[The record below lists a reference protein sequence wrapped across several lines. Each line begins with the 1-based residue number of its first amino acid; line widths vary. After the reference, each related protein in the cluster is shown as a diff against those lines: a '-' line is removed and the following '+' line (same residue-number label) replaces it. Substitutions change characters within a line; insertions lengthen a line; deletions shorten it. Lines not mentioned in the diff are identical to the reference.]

1 MRLRLDLGYDGSDFH
16 GWAAQTG
23 LRTVQGELELW
34 IQRVLRL
41 AERPELVVAGRTD
54 AGVHARGQVAH
65 LDLSGEDAAAAL
77 ASRRA
82 TIPESRATTPEFGD
96 TTPGLGATIP
106 ELRATIPELVEGSAT
121 EEAQESQA
129 AEVAELLL
137 RRLRRAL
144 PEDVQVFGVRVAEP
158 GFDARFSAVWRRYVY
173 RLTDTVPDPI
183 LRHQIASV
191 RVPMDAEAINEA
203 AAALLGLHDFAA
215 FCRAREGATTVRQ
228 LQYLCAERIPAGHIE
243 ITVRADAF
251 CHSMVRSLVGALTE
265 VGSGRRDAAWLA
277 GLLDAGQRSGDVPV
291 MPARGLVLEEVGY
304 PPPDRLAARATEAR
318 ARRELPAEGQACA
331 PKAST
336 EDRPSNA
343 KDGPRSEQEDA

>member
-1 MRLRLDLGYDGSDFH
+1 MRLRLDLGYDGGGFR

-65 LDLSGEDAAAAL
+65 LDLEDED
-77 ASRRA
+77 
-82 TIPESRATTPEFGD
+82 P
-96 TTPGLGATIP
+96 
-106 ELRATIPELVEGSAT
+106 
-121 EEAQESQA
+121 
-129 AEVAELLL
+129 EVAGLLL

-144 PEDVQVFGVRVAEP
+144 PEDVRVFGVRVAEP

-173 RLTDTVPDPI
+173 RLTDAVPDPI

-191 RVPMDAEAINEA
+191 RAPLDVAAVNDAG
-203 AAALLGLHDFAA
+203 AALLGLHDFAA
-215 FCRAREGATTVRQ
+215 FCRAREGATTVRE
-228 LQYLCAERIPAGHIE
+228 LQCLQAERVPAGHVE

-277 GLLDAGQRSGDVPV
+277 GLLDAGRRSGDVPV
-291 MPARGLVLEEVGY
+291 MPARGLVLEEGGY
-304 PPPDRLAARATEAR
+304 PPADQLAARATEAR
-318 ARRELPAEGQACA
+318 ARRELPSDVQRAE
-331 PKAST
+331 
-336 EDRPSNA
+336 
-343 KDGPRSEQEDA
+343 EDA